1 MFNLIEGPMDE
12 HMWALFQYT
21 PLAPEGLF
29 ASTDFCEIRT
39 LVVTTYTSC
48 LSL

>member
-1 MFNLIEGPMDE
+1 
-12 HMWALFQYT
+12 MWALFQYT

-39 LVVTTYTSC
+39 LVTS